1 MKTTEFN
8 PPATVRVTSKRAP
21 AFTLIELLV
30 VIAIIAILASLLLP
44 TLSKAKTKAFTAR
57 CLSNLRQLGIAN
69 SLYASDYGEKFPF
82 TRDPWPRME
91 FIDVWTLLN
100 PYVSTN
106 GSFYLCP
113 ADRGPANFTIL
124 QPWTSLAIRTNNLP
138 FPNSYWYWMAF
149 WAKGSDFASLVP
161 QQRFVSEV
169 RYPSQKVIMDCQ
181 AISNTK
187 DPGQNNP
194 GNSYLPQAHGKGR
207 WPTLFVDGHASIT
220 WYPIYAPNGELVGG
234 TRRPGPGVWQ
244 IDPSGPD
251 GWGMG
256 SLEWVDVP

>member
-1 MKTTEFN
+1 LSSNVVKMQTPKLDR
-8 PPATVRVTSKRAP
+8 ALVRVGSIVQT

-44 TLSKAKTKAFTAR
+44 TLSKAKTKAHTAR

-69 SLYASDYGEKFPF
+69 SLYTSDYNEKFPF
-82 TRDPWPRME
+82 TRDPWPRMG

-100 PYVSTN
+100 PYVPTN

-113 ADRGPANFTIL
+113 ADRGPGNFAL
-124 QPWTSLAIRTNNLP
+124 AGPWLGIRTNDLP
-138 FPNSYWYWMAF
+138 FPNSYWYWIAF
-149 WAKGSDFASLVP
+149 WAKGTNFASLTP
-161 QQRFVSEV
+161 HERSVSEV

-181 AISNTK
+181 AIDPK
-187 DPGQNNP
+187 DKSQVGPGFTV
-194 GNSYLPQAHGKGR
+194 PQVHGKWR

-220 WYPIYAPNGELVGG
+220 RYPIGIGATAGQAAYR
-234 TRRPGPGVWQ
+234 TGVWQ

-251 GWGMG
+251 GWGIG
-256 SLEWVDVP
+256 SLDWIDVP